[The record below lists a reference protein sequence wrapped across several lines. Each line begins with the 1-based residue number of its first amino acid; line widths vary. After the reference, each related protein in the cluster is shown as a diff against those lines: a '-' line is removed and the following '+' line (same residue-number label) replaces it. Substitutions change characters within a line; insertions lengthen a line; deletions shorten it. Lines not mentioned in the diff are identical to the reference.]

1 MMESLICVAG
11 SPCESTSSGGP
22 GREMSSRAE
31 TLGGESRV
39 LEPSDEGRGVESPLW
54 RGGLDSSDKERTG
67 EPWWETGIV
76 ERQQI
81 NRYKAMKNQP
91 QLEEAVTK

>member
-1 MMESLICVAG
+1 
-11 SPCESTSSGGP
+11 
-22 GREMSSRAE
+22 MSSRAE